1 MREAVR
7 EVVDAKRVVEWDA
20 GDAIEHAG
28 EVAQV
33 ELLSVPRVDS
43 HQLQSLGCFLVDQF
57 VIDQGRGQTGR
68 DVEALSVGEHIL
80 NAPLLHQ
87 LSVLLDRVHLDS
99 PYFNNCLPKNF
110 LVGYFLR
117 KRFR

>member
-1 MREAVR
+1 
-7 EVVDAKRVVEWDA
+7 
-20 GDAIEHAG
+20 
-28 EVAQV
+28 
-33 ELLSVPRVDS
+33 
-43 HQLQSLGCFLVDQF
+43 VDQF

>member
-1 MREAVR
+1 
-7 EVVDAKRVVEWDA
+7 
-20 GDAIEHAG
+20 
-28 EVAQV
+28 
-33 ELLSVPRVDS
+33 
-43 HQLQSLGCFLVDQF
+43 VDQF

-99 PYFNNCLPKNF
+99 P
-110 LVGYFLR
+110 
-117 KRFR
+117 